1 MTPFT
6 SSRGRVNLL
15 GIGALVALLVGCSTS
30 PPAQFY
36 TLTPEPFVAGDAVA
50 SAAFAHPIAVGP
62 VAVPEVVNRP
72 QFVVRD
78 GPNRVTV
85 LEGQR
90 WAEPLK
96 SGIAEA
102 VASYLSRDLNGA
114 RVTPMTQSAANDA
127 QFDVAL
133 DVQRFE
139 MIVGDAAV
147 IEVVWTIK
155 RRDASAAPMLGRSN
169 VREPAQT
176 SSDPSSNPYD
186 ALVAAQVRAL
196 ASVSRDIAARLAE
209 TAN

>member
-1 MTPFT
+1 MTALS
-6 SSRGRVNLL
+6 SSRGAVNLFGVCL
-15 GIGALVALLVGCSTS
+15 FLAMLVGCSTS
-30 PPAQFY
+30 PPSQFY
-36 TLTPEPFVAGDAVA
+36 TLTPEAFVANDAAA
-50 SAAFAHPIAVGP
+50 SATFAHPIAVGP

-72 QFVVRD
+72 QFVVKD
-78 GPNRVTV
+78 GPNRVIV
-85 LEGQR
+85 LETQR

-96 SGIAEA
+96 SGIAQA

-114 RVTPMTQSAANDA
+114 RVTPMTQSAANGA

-139 MIVGDAAV
+139 MIVGEAAI

-169 VREPAQT
+169 VREPARAST
-176 SSDPSSNPYD
+176 EPSSNPYD

-196 ASVSRDIAARLAE
+196 ASVSRDIAARLVQ
-209 TAN
+209 TPN

>member
-1 MTPFT
+1 MTPVT
-6 SSRGRVNLL
+6 SSRGRVKLL
-15 GIGALVALLVGCSTS
+15 GVGFLVALLVGCSTS
-30 PPAQFY
+30 PRAQFY
-36 TLTPEPFVAGDAVA
+36 TLTPEAFVESGAVQPA
-50 SAAFAHPIAVGP
+50 TFAHSIAVGP

-72 QFVVRD
+72 QFVVRN
-78 GPNRVTV
+78 GPNRVIV
-85 LEGQR
+85 LEAQR

-139 MIVGDAAV
+139 MIVGEAAV

-155 RRDASAAPMLGRSN
+155 HRDASAAPMMGRSN

-196 ASVSRDIAARLAE
+196 AIVSRDIAARLAQ
-209 TAN
+209 TTN